1 MLPALTLLRSGSKG
15 LFSAG
20 QERQAPLMMAP
31 MFTQLAGFVKGDRRC
46 FESISRHKI

>member
-20 QERQAPLMMAP
+20 PKRQAPLMMGP
-31 MFTQLAGFVKGDRRC
+31 MFTQLARFVKGGC
-46 FESISRHKI
+46 SRIRIKYLH

>member
-20 QERQAPLMMAP
+20 LSYIKTSTPDDDADIYTTLMV
-31 MFTQLAGFVKGDRRC
+31 LSKGRGN
-46 FESISRHKI
+46 